1 MQAATGGVGLVIS
14 NKTRRALIGIHRI
27 SNRIL
32 KANFEG
38 NPTLTVIVAY
48 APCEHAESADKDDF
62 YDKLREAIETVPQHN
77 FLTIL
82 GDFNARLGPADVRFT
97 CSKQTNDNGKM
108 LLDIME
114 EYQLLACNTLF
125 QKRAGKLWTWKSPNS
140 TVHQID
146 FILTR
151 KKWGRS
157 ITNCEAYGSFS
168 SLGSDHRIITAM
180 ITLSLRAPKA
190 KARKEKFM
198 WNELA
203 NDRELQARYAVEVRN
218 KFQIL
223 QLEGGNATENY
234 QNFVD
239 ANQQAA
245 ESCLTKVT
253 KKKGRRELCLDHR
266 VSDAR
271 AEVKRAYS
279 TLQSD
284 KGDNKTNQEMYANK
298 KETLYSTYNDLE
310 QEDLEE
316 KISQVEAAHESHKY
330 GLSWQLINSI
340 SGRKSC
346 QTAKIHVENG
356 ETRQQAW
363 LSHFSN
369 LLGDPPQL
377 LADEEAI
384 HTIFPNLLID
394 DSPFTMVEYKKAVA
408 SLKCHKASGEDGIA
422 PEVLKYVPLDDIIL
436 EFINNAYSNGETPEQ
451 WSTLNIIPVPKSGDL
466 SQPDNYRGISLSSVV
481 SKTYNR
487 MLLNRIRPVLDPL
500 LRHSQNG
507 FRQNRSTVGQIL
519 ALRRL
524 LEGVRDH
531 ALAAVITF
539 IDFRKAFDSIHRG
552 RLIEILHAYG
562 VPDKLVQAIGASYA
576 RTRAKVCS
584 PDGETDYFDISAGVL
599 QGDTLAP
606 FLFIVAL
613 DYALRCAIDGREEEL
628 GFTLVPRRSRRV
640 HPVVATDLDFADDIA
655 LLSDTASKASDLLL
669 ATERECRKI
678 GLHLN
683 SKKTKVM
690 ALNIPDATFLS
701 MNNDEVEK
709 VSDFKYLGSWV
720 SSTEQD
726 IKVRRALAWNALHK
740 MSKVWKSTLR
750 DDLKRRLFVATVE
763 SVLVYGAES
772 WTLTVKQEKA
782 LDGLYTRLLRLA
794 LNVTW
799 RDHVR
804 NTDLYANLPKLSTKL
819 RARRLRLAG
828 HCVRHPELPASSFI
842 LWEPPHGG
850 RGRRGRKQ
858 TNYISMLK
866 RDTGLDS
873 IEELRTAMLDRI
885 TWRGYIRD
893 ARVGVG

>member
-1 MQAATGGVGLVIS
+1 M
-14 NKTRRALIGIHRI
+14 
-27 SNRIL
+27 
-32 KANFEG
+32 
-38 NPTLTVIVAY
+38 
-48 APCEHAESADKDDF
+48 
-62 YDKLREAIETVPQHN
+62 
-77 FLTIL
+77 
-82 GDFNARLGPADVRFT
+82 
-97 CSKQTNDNGKM
+97 
-108 LLDIME
+108 
-114 EYQLLACNTLF
+114 
-125 QKRAGKLWTWKSPNS
+125 
-140 TVHQID
+140 
-146 FILTR
+146 
-151 KKWGRS
+151 
-157 ITNCEAYGSFS
+157 
-168 SLGSDHRIITAM
+168 
-180 ITLSLRAPKA
+180 
-190 KARKEKFM
+190 
-198 WNELA
+198 
-203 NDRELQARYAVEVRN
+203 
-218 KFQIL
+218 
-223 QLEGGNATENY
+223 
-234 QNFVD
+234 
-239 ANQQAA
+239 
-245 ESCLTKVT
+245 
-253 KKKGRRELCLDHR
+253 
-266 VSDAR
+266 
-271 AEVKRAYS
+271 
-279 TLQSD
+279 
-284 KGDNKTNQEMYANK
+284 
-298 KETLYSTYNDLE
+298 
-310 QEDLEE
+310 
-316 KISQVEAAHESHKY
+316 
-330 GLSWQLINSI
+330 
-340 SGRKSC
+340 
-346 QTAKIHVENG
+346 
-356 ETRQQAW
+356 
-363 LSHFSN
+363 
-369 LLGDPPQL
+369 
-377 LADEEAI
+377 
-384 HTIFPNLLID
+384 
-394 DSPFTMVEYKKAVA
+394 
-408 SLKCHKASGEDGIA
+408 
-422 PEVLKYVPLDDIIL
+422 IL

-500 LRHSQNG
+500 LRQSQNG

-613 DYALRCAIDGREEEL
+613 DYALRCAVDGREEEL
-628 GFTLVPRRSRRV
+628 GFILVPRRSRRA
-640 HPVVATDLDFADDIA
+640 HPVVVTDLDFADDIA
-655 LLSDTASKASDLLL
+655 LISDTAEKACELLL
-669 ATERECRKI
+669 ATERECKNI

-690 ALNIPDATFLS
+690 TFNIPDTSFS
-701 MNNDEVEK
+701 TMNNDEIEK
-709 VSDFKYLGSWV
+709 VSDFKYLGSWM

-782 LDGLYTRLLRLA
+782 LDGLYTRLLRIA
-794 LNVTW
+794 LNVSW

-804 NTDLYANLPKLSTKL
+804 NTDLYANLPKLSNKL
-819 RARRLRLAG
+819 RARRMRLSG
-828 HCVRHPELPASSFI
+828 HCVRHPELPASSLI

-850 RGRRGRKQ
+850 RGRRGRKR